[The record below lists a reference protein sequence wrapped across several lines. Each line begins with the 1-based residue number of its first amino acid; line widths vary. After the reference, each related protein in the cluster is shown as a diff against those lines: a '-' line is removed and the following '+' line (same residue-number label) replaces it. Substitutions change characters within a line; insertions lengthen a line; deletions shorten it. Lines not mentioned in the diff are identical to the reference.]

1 MRVLLLGM
9 GSRGDVQPLVALGE
23 RLVALGYA
31 VSLAAPRDLGHVVA
45 GSAIDFEPLSFDLEG
60 PLRDGLGRDSLRG
73 SPWTQVREAR
83 LMRQVMAGTAR
94 ALAADVARLVDQA
107 DAVISGA
114 LTFDVVDALLTPLAA
129 PGAGRRRARPTKP
142 HIYVVFAPV
151 WPSAHGDSV
160 ALGLLPRR
168 TSALNLAWSTLAGRV
183 ALDLFRPAGDL
194 VRARRGLPRQRF
206 GRYTAA
212 ATRTPTLLAASPSVV
227 PPAGDWPAA
236 LRQTGWWVR
245 ESRAD
250 ERLEPALET
259 FLTAGPAPVYVGFG
273 SMPTPDPV
281 GLVRDVAGVLGR
293 AGLRGVVSA
302 GLAGLS
308 VGERPLEGLSEP
320 EPTGPRPTARRRDC
334 ATRPDVIG
342 IGPVAHELLF
352 PRCAVV
358 VHHGGAGTT
367 AAAVRAGVTQ
377 VIVPHAADQPY
388 WGRRMADLGVA
399 AAPIARKDLT
409 AARFAAALEVA
420 LSPAARAAA
429 YALGERV
436 RGEAGASEAAHL
448 VDAHLRAQGTGH
460 STCPP
465 RRVPTS

>member
-73 SPWTQVREAR
+73 SAWTQVREAR

-94 ALAADVARLVDQA
+94 ALAADVARLVERA
-107 DAVISGA
+107 DAVVSGA

-129 PGAGRRRARPTKP
+129 DGAGSRRALPTKP
-142 HIYVVFAPV
+142 HVYVVFAPV

-227 PPAGDWPAA
+227 PPAADWPAA

-245 ESRAD
+245 VSTGED
-250 ERLEPALET
+250 RLEPAGET
-259 FLTAGPAPVYVGFG
+259 FLAAGPAPVYVGFG

-281 GLVRDVAGVLGR
+281 GLVRDVVGVLGR

-308 VGERPLEGLSEP
+308 VGERSLEGLS
-320 EPTGPRPTARRRDC
+320 GPGRDG

-342 IGPVAHELLF
+342 IGTVAHELLF

-367 AAAVRAGVTQ
+367 AAAVRAGVPQ
-377 VIVPHAADQPY
+377 VVVPHAADQPY

-436 RGEAGASEAAHL
+436 RGEDGASAAAQL

-460 STCPP
+460 STGPP